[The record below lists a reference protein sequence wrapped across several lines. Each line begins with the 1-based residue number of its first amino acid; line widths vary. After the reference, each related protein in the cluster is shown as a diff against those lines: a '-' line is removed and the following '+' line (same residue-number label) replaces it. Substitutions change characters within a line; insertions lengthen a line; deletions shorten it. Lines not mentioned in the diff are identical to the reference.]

1 MATPF
6 VVFIGIVI
14 VLKALYALFAPVK
27 SIDVFTKNFLK
38 QKWKIRVM
46 GLVALAVGVLLIY
59 S

>member
-27 SIDVFTKNFLK
+27 SIDAFTKNFLK
-38 QKWKIRVM
+38 NKWKVRVT
-46 GLVALAVGVLLIY
+46 GLIALAIGVLLIY